1 MNFKKI
7 VFFINILCINY
18 AFSLDDAYSLVEAQN
33 KRLYMQDS
41 HDINIT
47 KDDAFFGVYD
57 GHGDDGD
64 KIAKFAANNVQKK
77 IKRSSNFAKNI
88 PDAIIDSFIETHNEM
103 ANDKK
108 LKEQSLQSG
117 TTATIAIIRG
127 NKIYIGNAG
136 DSRTVISSRSKIVSS
151 VDHKPNSEI
160 ERKRIESIPGG
171 FVSKP
176 NIWRVQ
182 GHLATARS
190 LGDVYLN
197 PYVTPLPDV
206 VVHEITPQDEFMILG
221 SDGIWDDINNEEAV
235 EVVRK
240 SKNIKE
246 AAENLKD
253 LAIQRG
259 AEDNITVLIVDLRKT
274 LEKMKTLANEY
285 KYAKLQE
292 KKNYDDYYK

>member
-7 VFFINILCINY
+7 VFFINILCISY

-47 KDDAFFGVYD
+47 KGYAFFGVYD

-64 KIAKFAANNVQKK
+64 KIAKFAANNIQKK
-77 IKRSSNFAKNI
+77 IRKSLNFANNI
-88 PDAIIDSFIETHNEM
+88 PDAIIDSFLETHNEM
-103 ANDKK
+103 ANDKE
-108 LKEQSLQSG
+108 LKEQSWQSG

-136 DSRTVISSRSKIVSS
+136 DSRTIIANKSSIVSS
-151 VDHKPNSEI
+151 VDHKPNSES
-160 ERKRIESIPGG
+160 ERKRIESIGG

-176 NIWRVQ
+176 NTWRVQ
-182 GHLATARS
+182 GHLATARA

-197 PYVTPLPDV
+197 PFVTPLPDV
-206 VVHEITPQDEFMILG
+206 VVHNISPQDEFMILG

-246 AAENLKD
+246 AAENLKN

-259 AEDNITVLIVDLRKT
+259 AEDNITVLIVDIRKT
-274 LEKMKTLANEY
+274 LEKIKTLANEY
-285 KYAKLQE
+285 KFAKLQE